1 MPPLDESWQ
10 GGAEPIDTHP
20 RCSFE
25 AQAVAHATRSPL
37 SPRTK
42 GGTPA
47 LNGYGGERVAAA
59 FSPMRQRYGK
69 RSAPADACSSP
80 LAGVWIG
87 PSVMLAYTHAKRTD
101 GCVRDSSAISAGGLA
116 THGVIS

>member
-25 AQAVAHATRSPL
+25 AQPATRSPL

-47 LNGYGGERVAAA
+47 LHGYRQRAFHAPTGPGTA
-59 FSPMRQRYGK
+59 FSRALRQ
-69 RSAPADACSSP
+69 C
-80 LAGVWIG
+80 
-87 PSVMLAYTHAKRTD
+87 
-101 GCVRDSSAISAGGLA
+101 GGR
-116 THGVIS
+116 G